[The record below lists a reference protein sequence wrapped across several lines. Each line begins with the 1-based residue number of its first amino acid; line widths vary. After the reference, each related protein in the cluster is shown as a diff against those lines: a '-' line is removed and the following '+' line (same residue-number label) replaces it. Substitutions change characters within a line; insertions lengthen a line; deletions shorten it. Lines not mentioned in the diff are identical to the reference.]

1 MATSKVKGTSRKIKE
16 LKGVKAERVT
26 DEQLKKIQDT
36 VNDINRSQLELGMME
51 LRKHD
56 TMHNIATVRDS
67 LIGFQAELEK
77 EYGTFDIDIQTGV
90 INYDEDGKADS

>member
-1 MATSKVKGTSRKIKE
+1 
-16 LKGVKAERVT
+16 
-26 DEQLKKIQDT
+26 
-36 VNDINRSQLELGMME
+36 MME

-77 EYGTFDIDIQTGV
+77 EYGTFDIDIQTGI